1 MLGSTMADSKTSS
14 TDNNTSLA
22 LRKLSNGN
30 KKSGAASKQHKRNAS
45 GAQKNRPPTFVSK
58 LWSMINDPSNN
69 EYIHWM
75 DDGKSFQVTGREQFE
90 AKILPKYFKHKN
102 FSSFVRQLNMYGW
115 HKVQDISSGT
125 MNNTEEK
132 WQFQSPNFIRGR
144 EDLLDNIQRNK
155 SAKESDDEDELD
167 IGRVLQEL
175 GHIRKNQIAIGE
187 DLQRIKE
194 DNQLLWTEHIQSQEK
209 YHKQGETLDRIVRFL
224 ASLYGNQ
231 PKLLQDI
238 TNPNGSIRNQLMI
251 MPPKDASDS
260 ISDPYSSGVASA
272 GGGGAGG
279 AGGAAD
285 AGFAGFDSYD
295 GTGRNGNYGA
305 GTTTSNRIT
314 SLSSTGTTPRNVTS
328 PSIEEIPDSGAPI
341 SANDL
346 QLSLP
351 KRPSR
356 ILEESSND
364 GRISTPSSLFPELT
378 SFADHSDIG
387 KELSPVGKSGQGNGG
402 PSIADR
408 LADDSQS
415 IDNLTRSIES
425 QELSLQQVQDWI
437 QKMAPNYEDPVK
449 DADGDSMFDVN
460 EFLVDPSPGADL
472 THDNSTPD
480 LSTSAST
487 ETSNSAVA
495 TAADDDDS
503 VSPSTTKKR
512 KIQQ

>member
-1 MLGSTMADSKTSS
+1 MLGPTMSDSKNSS
-14 TDNNTSLA
+14 ADTTSLA

-30 KKSGAASKQHKRNAS
+30 KKSAAASKQHKRNAS

-251 MPPKDASDS
+251 MPPKDVSDS
-260 ISDPYSSGVASA
+260 ISDAYSSSSLNAAGSGVDSNP
-272 GGGGAGG
+272 GLSSGLT
-279 AGGAAD
+279 
-285 AGFAGFDSYD
+285 GFDGYD
-295 GTGRNGNYGA
+295 TTNGRDNGFGMGNP
-305 GTTTSNRIT
+305 TSNRIT

-328 PSIEEIPDSGAPI
+328 PSIEEIPDSGVPI

-356 ILEESSND
+356 ILEESSSND
-364 GRISTPSSLFPELT
+364 ARLSTPSSLFPELT
-378 SFADHSDIG
+378 SFADNSDIG
-387 KELSPVGKSGQGNGG
+387 KELSPVGKSAGNG

-437 QKMAPNYEDPVK
+437 QKMAPNYEDPVAK
-449 DADGDSMFDVN
+449 DGDGDSMFDVN
-460 EFLVDPSPGADL
+460 EFLVDPSPGAEVANE
-472 THDNSTPD
+472 NSTPD

-487 ETSNSAVA
+487 ESTNSGAA
-495 TAADDDDS
+495 TGGEDDEII
-503 VSPSTTKKR
+503 SPSATKKR
-512 KIQQ
+512 RLEH